1 MSNLDSDFL
10 VRVNGVLPEISEAGS
25 PDFSKRA
32 AEIFQTEFKV
42 NTSCSLFARRR
53 PAKDNNQY
61 FHVLVD
67 VGEGVVGSL
76 QRGYRQ
82 VYDVKVNNISSSH
95 IIDNN
100 TGQMNKS
107 GSPIGTSP
115 VTSLIMETGNA
126 NSIEAY
132 PDALLLT
139 HAHVDHI
146 RELPLLLKHFD
157 SARPLIL
164 YCTKSCL
171 QQLQNK
177 FPELFNADNLMSTAN
192 NVNSNTKCVIN
203 LIEPDSTYEIGP
215 FSIVPVRAFHGDNTE
230 GSVVYVVKYDQEDQE
245 RKVVIGWDFLEL
257 YPSDKNILWNPD
269 LLVLGTQS
277 YNPHPGMIS
286 VSDAFVFMK
295 EWNARECYIVHY
307 RGLLDTKEAQ
317 NQWFRGPT
325 NSMTAKELQQTI
337 DANLKIISSDGTFK
351 MKVAEEGLLWKSNA
365 DHTEKEVTED
375 LIEIES
381 VDKYIL
387 RIEKDFE
394 NGFFKLIIEDKINRY
409 DLRFVN
415 PHLDWNNKNVLYAG
429 GEKGMLAKGP
439 ELRLEVLP
447 THHQDQ
453 APWAVD
459 VDVFKGKKS
468 IFKNRISITNSDG
481 HKLQNFLA
489 YNYSL

>member
-1 MSNLDSDFL
+1 M
-10 VRVNGVLPEISEAGS
+10 
-25 PDFSKRA
+25 
-32 AEIFQTEFKV
+32 
-42 NTSCSLFARRR
+42 
-53 PAKDNNQY
+53 
-61 FHVLVD
+61 
-67 VGEGVVGSL
+67 GEM
-76 QRGYRQ
+76 
-82 VYDVKVNNISSSH
+82 K
-95 IIDNN
+95 
-100 TGQMNKS
+100 MS

-115 VTSLIMETGNA
+115 ITSLITKTSKVNT
-126 NSIEAY
+126 IEAY

-139 HAHVDHI
+139 HAHDDHI
-146 RELPLLLKHFD
+146 RELPQLLKHFVA
-157 SARPLIL
+157 SRPLML
-164 YCTKSCL
+164 YCTKSCF
-171 QQLQNK
+171 QQLQK
-177 FPELFNADNLMSTAN
+177 KLPELFNADNLMSTTN

-215 FSIVPVRAFHGDNTE
+215 FSIIAVRAFHGDNAE
-230 GSVVYVVKYDQEDQE
+230 GSVIYVIKYDQEDQE

-277 YNPHPGMIS
+277 YNPHPETGMIS
-286 VSDAFVFMK
+286 VSDAFVFIK

-337 DANLKIISSDGTFK
+337 DANLKIISSGGTFK
-351 MKVAEEGLLWKSNA
+351 MKVAEEGLLWKSIA
-365 DHTEKEVTED
+365 DHTVKEVIEN

-381 VDKYIL
+381 LDKYIL

-394 NGFFKLIIEDKINRY
+394 NGFIKLVIEDKINRY

-415 PHLDWNNKNVLYAG
+415 PHLDWNNKNVLYAE

-453 APWAVD
+453 AP
-459 VDVFKGKKS
+459 
-468 IFKNRISITNSDG
+468 
-481 HKLQNFLA
+481 
-489 YNYSL
+489 